1 MENTGVTLEQA
12 KEILREG
19 WKDLA
24 DVIDFDH
31 NIQTD
36 GEFYLFGFKEEVT
49 IGTIPAVR
57 ISDGEIEDY
66 FPPDHPKFEHLRRV
80 STKKK

>member
-1 MENTGVTLEQA
+1 MENKNITLDQA

-24 DVIDFDH
+24 DEIDFDH
-31 NIQTD
+31 NIYTD
-36 GEFYLFGFKEEVT
+36 GEYYLFGFKEETT

-66 FPPDHPKFEHLRRV
+66 FPPDHSKFEQLKRV
-80 STKKK
+80 GTKKK